1 MLHTL
6 MKQLNKKQG
15 AFYFLLALAGM
26 ILFGVGLLIWKGIEM
41 IINHYKQKK
50 DDELEQMVQQRERAK
65 AMEELEALVSKTNF
79 MLYKQVVKT
88 SYTKDS
94 DIKLYINLLAF
105 DSTSCSLV
113 NVNQLVNKVCGN
125 TLNINTRRG
134 DNEGTIIISDT
145 TIDSIQAQL
154 RDMLN
159 IPITISN
166 IK

>member
-1 MLHTL
+1 
-6 MKQLNKKQG
+6 MKQLNKKHG
-15 AFYFLLALAGM
+15 AFYFRLALAGM

>member
-1 MLHTL
+1 MLSSLTKL
-6 MKQLNKKQG
+6 FNKKYG
-15 AFYFLLALAGM
+15 AFYFLLALASI
-26 ILFGVGLLIWKGIEM
+26 ILFGVISLIWKGIQM
-41 IINHYKQKK
+41 LINYNKEKK
-50 DDELEQMVQQRERAK
+50 ADELEQLMKQRERAK

-105 DSTSCSLV
+105 DFTSCSLI
-113 NVNQLVNKVCGN
+113 NVNQLVNKVCDN
-125 TLNINTRRG
+125 TLDLNTRRG
-134 DNEGTIIISDT
+134 DNEGTIIIGDT
-145 TIDSIQAQL
+145 TVDSIQAKL
-154 RDMLN
+154 RDALN

>member
-6 MKQLNKKQG
+6 MKQLNKKHG
-15 AFYFLLALAGM
+15 AFYFLLALTGM

-113 NVNQLVNKVCGN
+113 NINQLVNKVCGN
-125 TLNINTRRG
+125 TLSINTRRG
-134 DNEGTIIISDT
+134 DNEGTIIIRDT